1 MLRFTIPYLCVKT
14 MTEQMTKK
22 VVKKSPLDKAKA
34 NADKQRR
41 FRERQKD
48 AGKKLVRGYVS
59 PEAKACYDEI
69 REKTG
74 WTDSEAMSNAMRLMY
89 AAYKCGQIKLLNEWL
104 RKNNR

>member
-1 MLRFTIPYLCVKT
+1 
-14 MTEQMTKK
+14 MTEKMEKK
-22 VVKKSPLDKAKA
+22 RAVKSVADKAKA
-34 NADKQRR
+34 NADKQKR
-41 FRERQKD
+41 FRERQKE

-69 REKTG
+69 RDKTG

>member
-1 MLRFTIPYLCVKT
+1 
-14 MTEQMTKK
+14 MTDKLIKARAE
-22 VVKKSPLDKAKA
+22 KSPSEKAKA

-41 FRERQKD
+41 FRERQKE
-48 AGKKLVRGYVS
+48 AGKKLVRGYVT